1 MTSHNSESETKYSS
15 LPPEGLSTAAAAA
28 NGHHTMAA
36 SSGGTTGGSVGDQY
50 CCRSDA
56 AAIQQNSSSSPAAA
70 CGPNT
75 NTSWYK
81 LTFRSMCEF
90 CLAMPLVGLL
100 LCLTIACLFQFG
112 DIQETAC
119 KVRKV
124 FIFFILILE
133 GKIMS

>member
-15 LPPEGLSTAAAAA
+15 LPPEGHSAAAA

-36 SSGGTTGGSVGDQY
+36 SPGGTMGGSVGDQC

-56 AAIQQNSSSSPAAA
+56 AAIQQNSSSSSPAAA
-70 CGPNT
+70 CDPT
-75 NTSWYK
+75 STSWYK

-119 KVRKV
+119 KVREA
-124 FIFFILILE
+124 FPFFDT
-133 GKIMS
+133 

>member
-1 MTSHNSESETKYSS
+1 MTSHNSELETKYSS
-15 LPPEGLSTAAAAA
+15 VPPEGHSAAAA

-36 SSGGTTGGSVGDQY
+36 SPGGTMGGSVGDQC

-56 AAIQQNSSSSPAAA
+56 AAIQQNSSSSSPAAA
-70 CGPNT
+70 CDPT
-75 NTSWYK
+75 TTTSWYK

-124 FIFFILILE
+124 FHLFSF
-133 GKIMS
+133 